1 MIIIEHIEEQ
11 FEKQFE
17 DFLSQVKTK
26 ISQVN
31 ISVTPHT
38 IMTIVRYI
46 MEVVESSKLPG
57 DEKKIAV
64 NRLLRQII
72 KESNMHYED
81 KKICE
86 NLIDNGV
93 VGDTIE
99 LIISASKGEININV
113 KQAISIGGQCC
124 LAIMSLLT
132 LKKRM

>member
-1 MIIIEHIEEQ
+1 MIIIEEQ
-11 FEKQFE
+11 FE
-17 DFLSQVKTK
+17 DLLSRVKTR

-31 ISVTPHT
+31 INVTPQT

-57 DEKKIAV
+57 NEKKIAV
-64 NRLLRQII
+64 NSLLRQII
-72 KESNMHYED
+72 KESDMYLED

-86 NLIDNGV
+86 NLIDSGV

-99 LIISASKGEININV
+99 LIISASKGDININV

-124 LAIMSLLT
+124 FAIIHLLT